1 MAYDSVQETGAV
13 LAALKSLLSTRPHCR
28 LPLTTTLSLVLLAT
42 INGTCPSGCVIS
54 KRIVTREESSF
65 VRQLQVGHDTAFVPF
80 SIRLA
85 ASVNKKC

>member
-1 MAYDSVQETGAV
+1 
-13 LAALKSLLSTRPHCR
+13 
-28 LPLTTTLSLVLLAT
+28 LSLVLLAT

-85 ASVNKKC
+85 ASVN